1 MIIGISGQAGSGK
14 DTAADFLVRSRGFA
28 KVSFA
33 DPMKR
38 IARDVYKFS
47 FDQLW
52 GPSEARNAPD
62 KRHSR
67 PHGPFRSDR
76 CACCG
81 IDFGGALWRSAP
93 AFQEEARKR
102 PCFLTPRFALQQLGS
117 EWGRTCYPD
126 TWVNY
131 LIDVAQ
137 KLSVEG
143 GYSYSKGGG
152 VRHDWRPG
160 DPNWHTSVVVPDV
173 RFENEIA
180 ALRKAGAKLIRI
192 TRPGAGL
199 SGAAGQ
205 HGSETEQNN
214 IPDSLFDAVIKN
226 EGTLEDLRMLVEMSI

>member
-14 DTAADFLVRSRGFA
+14 DTAADILVRSRSFA
-28 KVSFA
+28 SVAFA

-62 KRHSR
+62 EQYPRE
-67 PHGPFRSDR
+67 HGPYVDQT

-81 IDFGGALWRSAP
+81 LYTGACTLL
-93 AFQEEARKR
+93 EAMALSKAR
-102 PCFLTPRFALQQLGS
+102 PCFLTPRFALQMLGS
-117 EWGRTCYPD
+117 EWGRKCYPN
-126 TWVNY
+126 TWVDY

-152 VRHDWRPG
+152 LSHDWHPG

-180 ALRKAGAKLIRI
+180 ALRKVGAKLIRI
-192 TRPGAGL
+192 VRPGAGL
-199 SGAAGQ
+199 AGAAGQ

-214 IPDSLFDAVIKN
+214 IPDSLFDGVIKN
-226 EGTLEDLRMLVEMSI
+226 VGTLEDLRMLVEMSI